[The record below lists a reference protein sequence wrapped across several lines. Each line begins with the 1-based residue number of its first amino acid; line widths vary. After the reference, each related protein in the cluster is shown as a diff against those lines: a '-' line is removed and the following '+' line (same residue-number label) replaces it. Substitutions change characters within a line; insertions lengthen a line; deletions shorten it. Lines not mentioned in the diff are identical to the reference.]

1 MVYPRVSK
9 VLIITIIIIII
20 IIIIITIIQ
29 LSGINNWVKDGVEKT
44 AGLIRG
50 IWDI

>member
-1 MVYPRVSK
+1 MVYPRVNK
-9 VLIITIIIIII
+9 VLIITIIK
-20 IIIIITIIQ
+20 IIITIIQ
-29 LSGINNWVKDGVEKT
+29 LSRINNWVKDGVEKA